1 MTPPSF
7 DYNAAHPGSILVVD
21 DEPSVLAIAAA
32 ILNTADI
39 SPLKARNG
47 EEAIEVL
54 QREHDAGRRISIA
67 ILDLTMPGGLSGF
80 ETLEALRKI
89 DPAIKVIACSGFFQE
104 GALELCQSIGFSNI
118 LAKPYTPDSLL
129 GLIRRVQH
137 EAPPAPRPA
146 PEPEPAAVSVP
157 QESPALAAAATP
169 GSGTGFEATT
179 SEFEPAFDA
188 PFPEEEED

>member
-7 DYNAAHPGSILVVD
+7 DYQAASPGTLLVVD

-39 SPLKARNG
+39 SPFKARNG

-54 QREHDAGRRISIA
+54 RREHDQGRRINIV

-89 DPAIKVIACSGFFQE
+89 DPTIKVIACSGFFQE
-104 GALELCQSIGFSNI
+104 GALELCQSIGFTNI

-137 EAPPAPRPA
+137 EAPVPARTA
-146 PEPEPAAVSVP
+146 PEAVAVAAEAP
-157 QESPALAAAATP
+157 HQSPAFAAAT
-169 GSGTGFEATT
+169 GSTDIG
-179 SEFEPAFDA
+179 FEPAFEA
-188 PFPEEEED
+188 PLLGEDEED